1 MSFVWHHPNY
11 YKKLKADPKESIKV
25 KTKSFSW
32 SEPLD
37 SFDVKSFENDWKN
50 VADHVRS
57 VLKEDLVDPSAYERI
72 DVDAERGRLYIHV
85 WGVKPKLWKY
95 FKETRGFDGEEEDE

>member
-1 MSFVWHHPNY
+1 MTFEFHHPSY
-11 YKKLKADPKESIKV
+11 YKKLKAVPKENIKE